1 MNDRVNDYKNK
12 YIKKC
17 SELQDFIEANS
28 RIYKLLEYYP
38 NLYFHTKSLN
48 LPKNNENDSKWK
60 NRNRFDQDSYPLYIL
75 LSMTGEY

>member
-60 NRNRFDQDSYPLYIL
+60 NRNRFDQDSYQLYIL